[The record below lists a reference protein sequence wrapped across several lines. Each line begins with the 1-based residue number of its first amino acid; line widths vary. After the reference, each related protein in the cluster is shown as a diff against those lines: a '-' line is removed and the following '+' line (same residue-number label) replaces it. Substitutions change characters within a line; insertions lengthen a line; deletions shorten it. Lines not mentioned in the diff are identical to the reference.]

1 MFHFSV
7 ALIQPQWNKHEFT
20 WKQMREHGGRK
31 DQRIKDK
38 LVGKEETLPLAVEGV
53 FAQFTH
59 VNKDTGKKNTVEGKF
74 LFLHPRQKNR
84 NSMCT

>member
-1 MFHFSV
+1 MS
-7 ALIQPQWNKHEFT
+7 
-20 WKQMREHGGRK
+20 EHGGRK

-38 LVGKEETLPLAVEGV
+38 LVGKEETLPLGVEGV

-59 VNKDTGKKNTVEGKF
+59 VNKDTGKKKTVEGKF
-74 LFLHPRQKNR
+74 QSLHPRQKNR